1 MVRWRLRQYLD
12 EHDLSAYALTKAA
25 ALAPNTVYA
34 LARGDRGRVDLEVL
48 EKVIT
53 GLEQLTGRRVELT
66 DVLGRDDVAPGPQIV
81 STKKKSWRDFAGT
94 FDDPDSPGDVAIN
107 HDKYLGEALIEEHLE
122 GLAGKR

>member
-1 MVRWRLRQYLD
+1 MVKWRLRQYLD

-66 DVLGRDDVAPGPQIV
+66 DVLERDDAPPAA
-81 STKKKSWRDFAGT
+81 KSNAGSWLELAGT

-107 HDKYLGEALIEEHLE
+107 HDKYLGEALLEEHREGLE
-122 GLAGKR
+122 GKR

>member
-34 LARGDRGRVDLEVL
+34 LARGDRGRVDLAVL

-66 DVLGRDDVAPGPQIV
+66 DVLERVAPGPQIV
-81 STKKKSWRDFAGT
+81 STKKNWRDFAGT

-107 HDKYLGEALIEEHLE
+107 HDKYLGEALMEEHLE